1 METVQTEDKSY
12 VRDIHSKA
20 LLSTDRVALDNH
32 RHRQIMVSQQSFEWQ
47 QMKIKVSTIF
57 PMHMLN
63 WKIENY
69 NINTD
74 CLGKNFSSV

>member
-47 QMKIKVSTIF
+47 QMKSKVDELNTVKDEMLEIKA
-57 PMHMLN
+57 LLQ
-63 WKIENY
+63 KILLKKE
-69 NINTD
+69 
-74 CLGKNFSSV
+74 L

>member
-47 QMKIKVSTIF
+47 QMKTKVDELNTVKDEMLEIKA
-57 PMHMLN
+57 LLQ
-63 WKIENY
+63 
-69 NINTD
+69 NI
-74 CLGKNFSSV
+74 LLKKEL

>member
-47 QMKIKVSTIF
+47 QMKTKVDELNTVKDEMLEIKA
-57 PMHMLN
+57 LLQ
-63 WKIENY
+63 KILLKKE
-69 NINTD
+69 
-74 CLGKNFSSV
+74 L

>member
-32 RHRQIMVSQQSFEWQ
+32 RYRQIMVSQQSFEWQ
-47 QMKIKVSTIF
+47 QMKTKVDELNTVKDEMLEIKA
-57 PMHMLN
+57 LLQ
-63 WKIENY
+63 KILLKKE
-69 NINTD
+69 
-74 CLGKNFSSV
+74 L

>member
-20 LLSTDRVALDNH
+20 LLSTDRVALDKH

-47 QMKIKVSTIF
+47 QMKTKVDELNTVKDEMLEIKA
-57 PMHMLN
+57 LLQ
-63 WKIENY
+63 KILLKKE
-69 NINTD
+69 
-74 CLGKNFSSV
+74 L

>member
-1 METVQTEDKSY
+1 METVQTEDKAY

-47 QMKIKVSTIF
+47 QMKTKVDELNTVKDEMLEIKA
-57 PMHMLN
+57 LLQ
-63 WKIENY
+63 KILLKKE
-69 NINTD
+69 
-74 CLGKNFSSV
+74 L

>member
-1 METVQTEDKSY
+1 MMETVQTEDKSY

-47 QMKIKVSTIF
+47 QMKTKVDELNTVKDEMLEIKA
-57 PMHMLN
+57 LLQ
-63 WKIENY
+63 KILLKKE
-69 NINTD
+69 
-74 CLGKNFSSV
+74 L

>member
-47 QMKIKVSTIF
+47 QMKTKVDELNTVKDEMLEIKV
-57 PMHMLN
+57 LLQ
-63 WKIENY
+63 KILHKKE
-69 NINTD
+69 
-74 CLGKNFSSV
+74 L

>member
-1 METVQTEDKSY
+1 MGIQIQTEDPMY

-47 QMKIKVSTIF
+47 QMKTKVDELNTVKDEMLEIKA
-57 PMHMLN
+57 LLQ
-63 WKIENY
+63 KILLKKE
-69 NINTD
+69 
-74 CLGKNFSSV
+74 L

>member
-20 LLSTDRVALDNH
+20 LLSTDRVALENH

-47 QMKIKVSTIF
+47 QMKTKVDELNTVKDEMLEIKA
-57 PMHMLN
+57 LLQ
-63 WKIENY
+63 KILLKKE
-69 NINTD
+69 
-74 CLGKNFSSV
+74 L

>member
-47 QMKIKVSTIF
+47 QMKTKVDELNTVKDEMLEIKA
-57 PMHMLN
+57 LLQ
-63 WKIENY
+63 KILQKKE
-69 NINTD
+69 
-74 CLGKNFSSV
+74 L